1 MLQTERKNNICIWF
15 VFEPLHEKTYFY
27 GFQTALILTER
38 KLYRCRKENTR
49 PYIKFSK
56 PDELIR
62 LFKSISGVCPLSRN
76 FI

>member
-1 MLQTERKNNICIWF
+1 MF

-27 GFQTALILTER
+27 GFQTALMLSER
-38 KLYRCRKENTR
+38 KLYRCRKENTC

-62 LFKSISGVCPLSRN
+62 LFKSISGVARCPEILYEASMSRATK
-76 FI
+76 